1 MIPLT
6 LLNKTTAFPNPKLA
20 LTDPNGL
27 LAIGGDLS
35 SSRLMEAYRCG
46 IFPWYNDDEPIIWW
60 SPNPRA
66 ILVPHEFHLSRS
78 LKKFIKQTDFTVTIN
93 YDFYSVI
100 NACAL
105 SHGETWITRD
115 IISAYCKLHQLGFA
129 HSIEVWQN
137 RQLIGGLY
145 GVAQGALFS
154 GESMFSHQTNGSKIA
169 LYAFCLHFIKC
180 GGQLID
186 CQVLNAHTASL
197 GAINISRDD
206 YLTRLKQLQNQSIDE
221 QCWLKQELN

>member
-115 IISAYCKLHQLGFA
+115 RISAYCKLH
-129 HSIEVWQN
+129 
-137 RQLIGGLY
+137 
-145 GVAQGALFS
+145 
-154 GESMFSHQTNGSKIA
+154 
-169 LYAFCLHFIKC
+169 
-180 GGQLID
+180 
-186 CQVLNAHTASL
+186 
-197 GAINISRDD
+197 
-206 YLTRLKQLQNQSIDE
+206 
-221 QCWLKQELN
+221 